1 MFKHGVKTGSGKAD
15 GKILLAQGETRGK
28 KIGSF
33 LNLRELPCKGRAFFP
48 AGLPGIP
55 RKVSGNSSFNLKISG
70 IGEKSLNFKE
80 DGS

>member
-1 MFKHGVKTGSGKAD
+1 MKIGSGNAD
-15 GKILLAQGETRGK
+15 GKILLAQGKRG
-28 KIGSF
+28 I
-33 LNLRELPCKGRAFFP
+33 RELAPSRISVNFPVRDGLFFP

-55 RKVSGNSSFNLKISG
+55 HKVSGNSSFNLKISG